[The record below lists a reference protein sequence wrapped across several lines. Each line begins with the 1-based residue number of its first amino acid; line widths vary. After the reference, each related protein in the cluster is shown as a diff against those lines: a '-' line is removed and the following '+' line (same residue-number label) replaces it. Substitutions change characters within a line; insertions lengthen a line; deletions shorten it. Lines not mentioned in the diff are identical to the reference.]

1 MTLFPELAP
10 EPVASAPAEAPR
22 RAMPVPEVWP
32 GSCEETAVLFGLAAR
47 APVQAIITSPPYW
60 SVHCYT
66 GYDTEEIGWE
76 PTPDAYAQRLARL
89 FANLRATCLTPQS
102 TLWVNLADVMND
114 ADWGIRYK
122 SLPEKTLLGL
132 PSRFLLAMLSYGFT
146 CRSEIVW
153 TKTRGLIENPPDRPS
168 RTDERVFLFSC
179 GPGYYFDAA
188 ALSEPDD
195 LGGRRHGR
203 NQWALAPDQDS
214 AAYARHPAIMPR
226 ALAQRCILAG
236 TRPGDL
242 VLDPFCGTG
251 TTLAVAYAHG
261 RRALGLELNPAYVA
275 QARARLDA
283 TTPGFPL

>member
-1 MTLFPELAP
+1 MTLFPDLAP
-10 EPVASAPAEAPR
+10 EPVASAPVDAPR

-32 GSCEETAVLFGLAAR
+32 DSCEESGALLGLAAR
-47 APVQAIITSPPYW
+47 GPVQAIITSPPYW
-60 SVHCYT
+60 AVHRYSPN
-66 GYDTEEIGWE
+66 DPAEIGWE
-76 PTPDAYAQRLARL
+76 RKPDAYAQRLAIL
-89 FANLRATCLTPQS
+89 FANLRDTCLTPQS
-102 TLWVNLADVMND
+102 TLWINLADVMND
-114 ADWGIRYK
+114 AEWGIRDK

-153 TKTRGLIENPPDRPS
+153 TKTRGLIENPTDRPT

-195 LGGRRHGR
+195 LGGRRNGR
-203 NQWALAPDQDS
+203 NQWSLAPDQDS